1 MRFAPIGRPS
11 TTEGPVTSGLAIF
24 QPSRWDEVFDFY
36 MPTWTFSSMLYNEL
50 PYLRLFLNTYAS
62 LHTSTRGTKLEVG
75 ITGASDVR
83 IKTTV
88 VDLFEQNFSDLVLT
102 IKTWKEVELTS
113 ISHRGREIAHV
124 KGAKVNM
131 QNVRGCGF
139 PISCATFHPSFGP
152 AVIIHLSSSTFSLP
166 WMSAK

>member
-1 MRFAPIGRPS
+1 MCYQKEVRVIRTFSQKVLKYRTQSGMRVTWPTWRKTSAKTNHALKSIVRLSKSSVRFAPIARPS

-102 IKTWKEVELTS
+102 ESK
-113 ISHRGREIAHV
+113 HRR
-124 KGAKVNM
+124 K
-131 QNVRGCGF
+131 
-139 PISCATFHPSFGP
+139 
-152 AVIIHLSSSTFSLP
+152 SS
-166 WMSAK
+166 